1 MTILL
6 RVARAVLWV
15 VGGIALLL
23 VIGNLATGGAS
34 ITDPV
39 FPLGFV
45 FGALVVGAATWATAP
60 ERWRA
65 VVVWLGVVAI
75 GAAFVGFLTSVG
87 DAALRDVLIYFGIPA
102 AIVLASTAI
111 VVAGRIRAGPFGA
124 SAD

>member
-6 RVARAVLWV
+6 RVARAVLWA

-23 VIGNLATGGAS
+23 VIGNVATGGAS
-34 ITDPV
+34 IADPV

-45 FGALVVGAATWATAP
+45 FGALVVGAAAWATAE

-65 VVVWLGVVAI
+65 VIVWLGVVAI

-87 DAALRDVLIYFGIPA
+87 DAALKDVLIYFGIPA
-102 AIVLASTAI
+102 AIVLASTAV
-111 VVAGRIRAGPFGA
+111 VVAGRIRAGAFGGTA
-124 SAD
+124 G